1 LNLEQAVG
9 QKLLFCFAGTEP
21 SPEILATIARQH
33 LGGVTLFRAWNV
45 IKPAQVRDL
54 TAALQEAARASG
66 QPPLLIAADQE
77 GGQLVAI
84 DAGTTLF
91 PGNMALAATRSDD
104 LTYRAGRAIGLELA
118 AMGVNVDYAPVCDIN
133 SDPRNPAVGVRSFGE
148 DPRLVARL
156 TAAMVRGLQDGGVV
170 ATAKH
175 FPGLGDT
182 AIDSHYSTPILLH
195 DQERLDRV
203 ELPPFVAAIKAG
215 ARLVMAGHGAYPAID
230 GGLAAPATLSAPLLR
245 GILRRSLGFEG
256 AIVSDSMA
264 MGTIGVG
271 QGLIV
276 DAIAAL
282 AAGVDLLLLG
292 NYVNDQQQHVYAGVL
307 QAARRALLDPAD
319 VFASAERVL
328 NLKRWVGTTSQP
340 PLDSDGRYEHRALAT
355 EIARRSVTLVRD
367 RANLLPLALSDD
379 SRLAVIVPR
388 SKDLTPADTSSY
400 VSCVLADALRRYHP
414 RVDEFVVDHIPSD
427 ADIAAVR
434 QQVGGY
440 DIVIVGTI
448 NASTQPAQAAL
459 VDSILRS
466 GLLTVVIAL
475 RTPYDLQAFP
485 EASTYCCAYSIL
497 PSSMEAVAEALVGRI
512 PFRGQ
517 LPVSI
522 PGIYALAPSS
532 S

>member
-156 TAAMVRGLQDGGVV
+156 TAAMVRGLQDGGVA

-230 GGLAAPATLSAPLLR
+230 GGLVAPATLSAPLLR

-264 MGTIGVG
+264 MGAIGVG

-340 PLDSDGRYEHRALAT
+340 PLDSVGRYEHRALAT

-466 GLLTVVIAL
+466 GLSTVVIAL